1 MNVSTANL
9 TTSPFAKVLLCA
21 LMGALCYFCFA
32 PLYLW
37 FLLPVFLGVLMS
49 LCKQQK
55 VWLGFLYGYAFG
67 YAYYATHFYW
77 IKITVQYFNEDAFA
91 FISLFPSLYLGL
103 YAGLAGAA
111 FSVISKY
118 SKPLLFPFLFSLC
131 WTIGEVLLTTVSYGL
146 PWNLIGYTT
155 TFSLTLMQAASLGSI
170 FLLSFL
176 VVLVSCCTFSIYKN
190 KRFIPVTAIIL
201 IAWAG
206 FGTYRLQTTTT
217 EYAVNT
223 PTVRVVQTGITLN
236 DKDAHTPLAFIK
248 KNKGLM
254 RADGLENVHL
264 VIWPEWGTPTYLK
277 EDNVIERFIT
287 EPLHE
292 DQYLI
297 TGTSDRNE
305 KIDYNA
311 LALIQKNQK
320 PQMYHKNILVPFS
333 EFVPFQRWLPDFATT
348 VKDKLNKSFGHGA
361 TPPLMRTSQLSFTPL
376 ICFEAVY
383 PLFVSTY
390 AKHSDVLIQISND
403 YWLDQSYAEAQLFA
417 MSRVRTIETGL
428 PLIRS
433 ANTGTSA
440 MIDGYGRIIY
450 ESEKHFPD
458 VFDEMV
464 PSKTKTPTVWMSLF
478 GFYK

>member
-1 MNVSTANL
+1 
-9 TTSPFAKVLLCA
+9 
-21 LMGALCYFCFA
+21 
-32 PLYLW
+32 
-37 FLLPVFLGVLMS
+37 MS

-55 VWLGFLYGYAFG
+55 IWLGFLYGYAFG
-67 YAYYATHFYW
+67 YAYYVTHFYW

-118 SKPLLFPFLFSLC
+118 SKPLLLPFLFALC

-146 PWNLIGYTT
+146 PWNLIGYTA

-176 VVLVSCCTFSIYKN
+176 VILVSCCTFSIYKN
-190 KRFIPVTAIIL
+190 RSFIPITAMIL
-201 IAWAG
+201 IAWVG
-206 FGTYRLQTTTT
+206 LGTYRLQSTTT
-217 EYAVNT
+217 EYAENA
-223 PTVRVVQTGITLN
+223 PTVRIVQTGITLN
-236 DKDAHTPLAFIK
+236 DRDAHTPLAFIK

-254 RADGLENVHL
+254 RAEGLEDIHL

-277 EDNVIERFIT
+277 EDKVIERFIT
-287 EPLHE
+287 EPLSE
-292 DQYLI
+292 EQYLI

-311 LALIQKNQK
+311 LALVQKDQEI
-320 PQMYHKNILVPFS
+320 QMYHKNILVPFS
-333 EFVPFQRWLPDFATT
+333 EFVPFQKWLPEFATT
-348 VKDKLNKSFGHGA
+348 VKDKLNKSFAHGE
-361 TPPLMRTSQLSFTPL
+361 TPPLMHTSKLSFTPL

-383 PLFVSTY
+383 PLFVSKH

-440 MIDGYGRIIY
+440 IIDAYGRLIY
-450 ESEKHFPD
+450 ESEKRFPD
-458 VFDEMV
+458 VFDEKL
-464 PSKTKTPTVWMSLF
+464 PSKTKTPTMWMSLF